1 MTKLSHQLLAVIPA
15 RAGSKRIPG
24 KNMKPLAGKPLI
36 VYSIECALNSPSVS
50 RVIVSTDSPVIR
62 ELSLRTG
69 ASAPFLRPKEL
80 AGDNI
85 PTMDVI
91 LHTLDYLQNTENELY
106 EFLVLLEPT
115 SPFRTVA
122 DLETAFQLLR
132 SSEADSV
139 VGLAQTPVK
148 SDCLTTIENKI
159 VKPLLTNANQLYKIN
174 GAIYISR
181 IEFILKSGKLLGD
194 KTIPYFMPDLQSVD
208 IDTFEDLQLAEM
220 LIQKKLEQGLSK

>member
-1 MTKLSHQLLAVIPA
+1 MTKLKHQLLAVIPA

-24 KNMKPLAGKPLI
+24 KNIKPLAGKPLV

-50 RVIVSTDSPVIR
+50 RVIVSTDSPAIR
-62 ELSLRTG
+62 ELSLKSG
-69 ASAPFLRPKEL
+69 ASAPFLRPREL

-91 LHTLDYLQNTENELY
+91 LHTLDYLRNVEKEFY
-106 EFLVLLEPT
+106 EFLILLEPT

-122 DLETAFQLLR
+122 DLENAFQLLR
-132 SSEADSV
+132 SSGADSI

-159 VKPLLTNANQLYKIN
+159 VKPLLTNATQLYKIN

-181 IEFILKSGKLLGD
+181 IEFILTSGKLLGD
-194 KTIPYFMPDLQSVD
+194 NTIPYFMPDLQSID

-220 LIQKKLEQGLSK
+220 LMQKNLK